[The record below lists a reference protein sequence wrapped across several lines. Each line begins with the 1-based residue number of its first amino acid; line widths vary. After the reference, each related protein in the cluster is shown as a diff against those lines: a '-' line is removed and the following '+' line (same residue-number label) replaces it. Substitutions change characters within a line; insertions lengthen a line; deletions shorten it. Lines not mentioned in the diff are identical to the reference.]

1 VKTLVGVAEAGIVLS
16 WGERAQRVVLDD
28 HEGGTAARMS
38 PVNPRLW
45 RAAERG
51 HSAAWGKLA
60 RYSRPRHPAWGDW
73 AFLGPS
79 GGDDAGMTADPTR
92 TPVAISLAPTIPARP
107 TGLMRPDGR
116 KPCARTWNGSAP
128 LGTPARPLGTATR
141 SMAI

>member
-60 RYSRPRHPAWGDW
+60 RYAPPA
-73 AFLGPS
+73 APCLG
-79 GGDDAGMTADPTR
+79 GLGVLGAKRRRRCGDDGRPHHDARRHIAGTDHPGPLDGAGAAS
-92 TPVAISLAPTIPARP
+92 VRP
-107 TGLMRPDGR
+107 GAGAMRLFSIR
-116 KPCARTWNGSAP
+116 
-128 LGTPARPLGTATR
+128 
-141 SMAI
+141 